1 MLLGGAM
8 RARDPPVHSILGLAP
23 ALKLMVAEGHAV
35 QQCLK
40 GTGILVSQLDDQRRT
55 ITLRQEIRFHRN
67 LLELSGDPTI
77 GLRIGARYLPQ
88 RYGLLG
94 YALMSAATL
103 RHALVVA
110 TNFGDLTFTWFGL
123 DFEVTGGEAAFFF
136 IDRFDID
143 ADVLHFLYDRDCA
156 AALIDL
162 SEIMGQRLVL
172 DKVALPHDGHG
183 RRADYSKFFG
193 CPAEFGCASARIE
206 FAAAIL
212 ETPLPNRDAAVS
224 DQLRQQCQ
232 MLLAK
237 LSRQSRLVDDV
248 RLLLLARPGF
258 FPGIEMVAE
267 KLDLSVRTLRRRL
280 TEENASFQE
289 ILDEVRYGMAT
300 EYLVETHLP
309 LQQISTLLGYSDPG
323 NFTHSFKRWSG
334 KAPRD
339 FRLERRSKSDASL
352 RTI

>member
-1 MLLGGAM
+1 M
-8 RARDPPVHSILGLAP
+8 RAQDPLVHSILGLAP
-23 ALKLMVAEGHAV
+23 ALKVMVAEGHAV
-35 QQCLK
+35 QPCLK
-40 GTGILVSQLDDQRRT
+40 GTGILTSQLDVQRQT
-55 ITLRQEIRFHRN
+55 ITLHQEIRFHRN

-77 GLRIGARYLPQ
+77 GLRIGAEYLPQ
-88 RYGLLG
+88 RYGLFG

-110 TNFGDLTFTWFGL
+110 THFGDLTFTWFGL
-123 DFEVTGGEAAFFF
+123 GFEVTGNTATFSL

-156 AALIDL
+156 AALIAS

-172 DKVALPHDGHG
+172 DRGAFPHDGHR
-183 RRADYSKFFG
+183 RRADYRKFFG
-193 CPAEFGCASARIE
+193 CPVEFDSAPARIE

-232 MLLAK
+232 LMLAK
-237 LSRQSRLVDDV
+237 LTRQSRLVDDV

-258 FPGIEMVAE
+258 FPDIGMVAE
-267 KLDLSVRTLRRRL
+267 RLDLSVRTLRRRL

-289 ILDEVRYGMAT
+289 ILDEVRFGLAT
-300 EYLVETHLP
+300 EYLVETRLP
-309 LQQISTLLGYSDPG
+309 LQEISTLLGYSDPG

-339 FRLERRSKSDASL
+339 FRLQRRSAHRSIGA
-352 RTI
+352 

>member
-1 MLLGGAM
+1 M
-8 RARDPPVHSILGLAP
+8 RAQDPPVHSILGLAP
-23 ALKLMVAEGHAV
+23 ALKGMVAEGHAV

-40 GTGILVSQLDDQRRT
+40 GTGILTSQLDDQRRT
-55 ITLRQEIRFHRN
+55 VTLRQEIRFHRN

-77 GLRIGARYLPQ
+77 GMRIGAGYLPQ

-110 TNFGDLTFTWFGL
+110 THFGDLTFTWFGMG
-123 DFEVTGGEAAFFF
+123 FEVTGNTATFFL

-156 AALIDL
+156 AALVAL

-172 DKVALPHDGHG
+172 DKVALPHGDH
-183 RRADYSKFFG
+183 RRPADYRKFFR
-193 CPAEFGCASARIE
+193 CPVEFDSAPARIE
-206 FAAAIL
+206 FAAQIL

-224 DQLRQQCQ
+224 DQLRQQCRL
-232 MLLAK
+232 LLAK
-237 LSRQSRLVDDV
+237 LSRRSRLVDDV

-258 FPGIEMVAE
+258 FPDIEMVAE
-267 KLDLSVRTLRRRL
+267 RLDLSVRTLRRRL
-280 TEENASFQE
+280 ADESASFQQV
-289 ILDEVRYGMAT
+289 LDEARFGLAT
-300 EYLVETHLP
+300 EYLVETRLP
-309 LQQISTLLGYSDPG
+309 LQEISTLLGYGDPG
-323 NFTHSFKRWSG
+323 NFTHAFKRWSG

-339 FRLERRSKSDASL
+339 FRLERQSGSNPSSHA
-352 RTI
+352 